1 MSALAT
7 GWQIAGTV
15 MAVWFAASA
24 LLAFGWA
31 AVGRTRKPAPQPP
44 LSDDAV
50 DAIFDLMVQ
59 ETQARDESNGG
70 A

>member
-1 MSALAT
+1 MSFW
-7 GWQIAGTV
+7 GWVTAIAAG
-15 MAVWFAASA
+15 WFAASA
-24 LLAFGWA
+24 VLAFGWA

>member
-1 MSALAT
+1 MT

-15 MAVWFAASA
+15 MAVWFALSA

-31 AVGRTRKPAPQPP
+31 AVGKTRKPAPHPP

-50 DAIFDLMVQ
+50 DAIFDLMVSDM
-59 ETQARDESNGG
+59 QARDESSGG
-70 A
+70 AS

>member
-1 MSALAT
+1 
-7 GWQIAGTV
+7 

-24 LLAFGWA
+24 LIAFVCA

-44 LSDDAV
+44 LSDRAV
-50 DAIFDLMVQ
+50 DAIFDLMVSDL
-59 ETQARDESNGG
+59 QARDESNGG

>member
-1 MSALAT
+1 MTTLAT

-24 LLAFGWA
+24 LIAFVCA

-44 LSDDAV
+44 LSDRAV
-50 DAIFDLMVQ
+50 DAIFDLMVSDL
-59 ETQARDESNGG
+59 QARDESNGG

>member
-1 MSALAT
+1 MSFW
-7 GWQIAGTV
+7 GWVTAIAAG
-15 MAVWFAASA
+15 WFALSA

-50 DAIFDLMVQ
+50 DRLFDLMVQ

-70 A
+70 QA